1 MIASFLILLR
11 EGVEASLLVGIIAA
25 YLRQTGRGAFMPLVW
40 IGMACGVL
48 VCLGAGILLD
58 VLGAEFPQR
67 QQEMFE
73 AGVGLVAVV
82 VLTSMVFWMRRAGRS
97 IRATLHD
104 RIDSALGSGGAV
116 ALALMVF
123 FAVAREGLETVAFLL
138 AVLQHE
144 GGGPVAVG
152 AVLGLVAAVAIGVA
166 IAWGGVRLPLARF
179 FRWSG
184 MFLLIVAAGLLA
196 GALRSLHE
204 AGLWNLWL
212 TPAFDMSTTLPQ
224 DGPAGALLS
233 GIFGYADRP
242 SVGEVGAYLLF
253 LAITL
258 PLFLRPAPRP
268 VPAMEAVTRA

>member
-1 MIASFLILLR
+1 MIAAFLILLR

-25 YLRQTGRGAFMPLVW
+25 YLRQTGRGAYMPLMW
-40 IGMACGVL
+40 IGVACGVL

-58 VLGAEFPQR
+58 LLGAEFPQR

-73 AGVGLVAVV
+73 ASVGLVAVA

-97 IRATLHD
+97 LRATLHA
-104 RIDSALGSGGAV
+104 RIDAALGGGGAV
-116 ALALMVF
+116 ALAGMVF

-144 GGGPVAVG
+144 GGWPVALG
-152 AVLGLVAAVAIGVA
+152 AVLGLAAAVAIGVA

-184 MFLLIVAAGLLA
+184 VVLLVVAAGLLA

-212 TPAFDMSTTLPQ
+212 TPAFDLSEALPQ
-224 DGPAGALLS
+224 DGPAGALLA
-233 GIFGYADRP
+233 GLFGYTDRP
-242 SVGEVGAYLLF
+242 SIGEVAAYVLF
-253 LAITL
+253 LVVTL
-258 PLFLRPAPRP
+258 PLFLRPPARSARAPSH
-268 VPAMEAVTRA
+268 A